1 MVTRAGREGAG
12 QRDGER
18 PGDTDTH
25 TEKERARETHTDTQT
40 HTHTK
45 REFTRPWGP
54 RTPIGWEEDLLMK
67 LSQEA
72 QRVMHA
78 SSRPV

>member
-18 PGDTDTH
+18 PGETDTH
-25 TEKERARETHTDTQT
+25 REKERARETHTDTQT

-67 LSQEA
+67 LC
-72 QRVMHA
+72 
-78 SSRPV
+78 